1 MVSYHWKWD
10 VEILYQTDA
19 THLNCYAL
27 FKKAGVSNVNI
38 EPENAFVLFGSLK
51 GCGIL
56 NAQIEL
62 RKCVCIVW
70 QFLIEREFQNADKF
84 QKKILSVGKSLSIG
98 KS

>member
-1 MVSYHWKWD
+1 MRRRNSKSNRRHSF
-10 VEILYQTDA
+10 ELLCA
-19 THLNCYAL
+19 
-27 FKKAGVSNVNI
+27 FKKAGVSNLNI

-70 QFLIEREFQNADKF
+70 QFLIERDFQNADRF
-84 QKKILSVGKSLSIG
+84 QKKF
-98 KS
+98 